1 MIVTLVEIVLWL
13 IAVFVGIVL
22 GAVLERAYPMR
33 RPPPNTPTVV
43 AGYMLLALAVT
54 ACAVAVSLAEQ

>member
-1 MIVTLVEIVLWL
+1 LIVTLIEIALWL
-13 IAVFVGIVL
+13 LAVFVAIVL

-33 RPPPNTPTVV
+33 RPPPNTPATV

-54 ACAVAVSLAEQ
+54 AAAVAVSLAER